1 MKHALKV
8 KMTKMMKSLAFVKDF
23 INPLNFHKKV
33 INPSMISLI
42 HETCIESEDN
52 EDDEE
57 LGAC

>member
-1 MKHALKV
+1 
-8 KMTKMMKSLAFVKDF
+8 MKSLAFVKDF

-33 INPSMISLI
+33 INPSISSMISLI

>member
-1 MKHALKV
+1 
-8 KMTKMMKSLAFVKDF
+8 MKSLAFVKDF